1 MQPMQSPETSSPV
14 RPNFTYSMANSPINE
29 WGERHM
35 RFPSSM
41 SYQRRVKASTGT
53 VLDESWPP
61 VELGGGL
68 DPVRIVGEIAAP
80 LCQGLIEIGQG
91 VEIAVGQRLVDHGPE
106 MLGRLEFRGIGRQE
120 LQADAVGDLQILG
133 DMPAGT
139 IEDEHD
145 DLVGSGPDVAGERR
159 QDPAEHRRVDRIGQ
173 EPDHIAGCRPDEAV
187 DINPL
192 KALVAAGQRAL
203 TPARPNFADDRL
215 EAGAMFVEGPHLDR
229 PVR

>member
-1 MQPMQSPETSSPV
+1 MPTCRTGLLTHSS
-14 RPNFTYSMANSPINE
+14 FA
-29 WGERHM
+29 GG
-35 RFPSSM
+35 

-120 LQADAVGDLQILG
+120 LQADAVGNLQFLG
-133 DMPAGT
+133 A
-139 IEDEHD
+139 
-145 DLVGSGPDVAGERR
+145 LGPPR
-159 QDPAEHRRVDRIGQ
+159 QP
-173 EPDHIAGCRPDEAV
+173 RP
-187 DINPL
+187 
-192 KALVAAGQRAL
+192 RC
-203 TPARPNFADDRL
+203 TARPK
-215 EAGAMFVEGPHLDR
+215 E
-229 PVR
+229 